1 MHAFTQMSFCAIVSL
16 RERLIK
22 DIMDTKETHKLY
34 RSDNLLLADAN
45 YYKFIFKK
53 TEKIVCVVFYL
64 VDDTGKGHMVS
75 TTEMLAGAASLTLS
89 RVLATLTCRWYS
101 STGELLSL
109 MSALVS
115 LASNV
120 RVARARNMLATDA
133 ADMLVLEIETVM
145 RSLQTYIT
153 HGESGTPELAT
164 FDGTDSVGVGG
175 STRQRPVAPSTP
187 PLSRVAPRESI
198 PRVSARTS
206 ENNTSSKQRTVRRD
220 AIRNILEELG
230 ESTIKDISDK
240 MKECSEKTVQREL
253 GAMVAEGIVQKKG
266 ERRWSQ
272 YSISAS
278 QT

>member
-1 MHAFTQMSFCAIVSL
+1 
-16 RERLIK
+16 
-22 DIMDTKETHKLY
+22 MDTKETHKLY

-64 VDDTGKGHMVS
+64 IDDIGKGHAVS
-75 TTEMLAGAASLTLS
+75 MTEMLAGAASLTLS

-120 RVARARNMLATDA
+120 RVARARNILATDA

-164 FDGTDSVGVGG
+164 FDGVDSVSG
-175 STRQRPVAPSTP
+175 STRQRPIASSTP
-187 PLSRVAPRESI
+187 PLSRVAPREAT

-206 ENNTSSKQRTVRRD
+206 ENNTSSKQRAVRRD

-230 ESTIKDISDK
+230 ESTIKDISDR

-278 QT
+278 RT